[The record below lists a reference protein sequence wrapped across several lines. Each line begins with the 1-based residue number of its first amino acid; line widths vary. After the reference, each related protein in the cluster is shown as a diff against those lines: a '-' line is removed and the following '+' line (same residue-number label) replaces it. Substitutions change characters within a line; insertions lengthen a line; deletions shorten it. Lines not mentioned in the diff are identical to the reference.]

1 MREGMS
7 PGWSGAR
14 CLRPS
19 RAVSIIAVGGST
31 EPPGLMYDDM
41 TGRNFELYL
50 AVATLDPATQ
60 PNRTGGL
67 APDLKG
73 ALQIW
78 TVSPGSGINETGL
91 REEFFDAANDADMK
105 CSLVLCIEG
114 GPIIDFKWMPVGCC
128 DEVSLSEGNSF
139 GYVTEFYITGRV

>member
-1 MREGMS
+1 
-7 PGWSGAR
+7 
-14 CLRPS
+14 
-19 RAVSIIAVGGST
+19 
-31 EPPGLMYDDM
+31 MYDDM

-91 REEFFDAANDADMK
+91 RGEFFDAANDADMK

-128 DEVSLSEGNSF
+128 DEVSLSKCNSF
-139 GYVTEFYITGRV
+139 GYDTEFYITGRV